1 MNKLDTKRRA
11 QILTL
16 LCEGMSVRATC
27 RVTGAEKKTVL
38 RLLVAAGRATLR
50 YQQEVMRELPC
61 KRIQCDEI
69 WSFVAMKQ
77 KNVPKAKKA
86 RMDIGDV
93 WTWTPMCA
101 DTKLVP
107 CFLVGPR
114 DASSAYFLMKDLE
127 SRLLHRVQLTTDGH
141 GAYLSAVEANFGR
154 GGIDYAKLVKHY
166 GTAPEAETRYSPA
179 VCIGCEKEE
188 VFGNPDP
195 AHIST
200 SYVERQNLTIRMQT
214 RRFTRLTNAFSKKF
228 ENHCHAL
235 ALFYMFY
242 NFARV
247 HQTLRCTPAME
258 AGIADHIWTME
269 EIADLITDG
278 DMAKEKQAA

>member
-1 MNKLDTKRRA
+1 MNKLDSKRRA
-11 QILTL
+11 QILQL

-50 YQQEVMRELPC
+50 YQDRVMRDLPC
-61 KRIQCDEI
+61 TRIQCDEI
-69 WSFVAMKQ
+69 WSFVGMKA
-77 KNVPKAKKA
+77 KNVPAEKKA
-86 RMDIGDV
+86 RTDIGDT

-114 DASSAYFLMKDLE
+114 DAASAYWLMKDLE
-127 SRLLHRVQLTTDGH
+127 ARLANRVQLTTDGH
-141 GAYLSAVEANFGR
+141 ASYLTAVEKTFTRA
-154 GGIDYAKLVKHY
+154 GIDYAQLVKHY
-166 GTAPEAETRYSPA
+166 GSSPEGETRYSPA
-179 VCIGCEKEE
+179 VCLGCDKQT
-188 VFGNPDP
+188 VYGNPDEE
-195 AHIST
+195 HIST

-258 AGIADHIWTME
+258 AKVSDHIWTME
-269 EIADLITDG
+269 EIADLITDA
-278 DMAKEKQAA
+278 DMRKD

>member
-1 MNKLDTKRRA
+1 MNKLDSKRRA
-11 QILTL
+11 QILQL
-16 LCEGMSVRATC
+16 LCEGMSIRATC

-50 YQQEVMRELPC
+50 YQDEVMRDLPC
-61 KRIQCDEI
+61 TRIQCDEI
-69 WSFVAMKQ
+69 WSFVAMKN
-77 KNVPKAKKA
+77 KNVPVAMKA
-86 RMDIGDV
+86 RTDIGDV

-114 DASSAYFLMKDLE
+114 DAASAYWLMKDLE
-127 SRLLHRVQLTTDGH
+127 SRLANRVQLTTDGN
-141 GAYLSAVEANFGR
+141 ACYLTAVEKTFTRAGV
-154 GGIDYAKLVKHY
+154 DYAMLQKHY
-166 GTAPEAETRYSPA
+166 GTDAQAETRYSPA
-179 VCIGCEKEE
+179 VCIGCDKET
-188 VFGNPDP
+188 VYGNPDED
-195 AHIST
+195 HIST

-258 AGIADHIWTME
+258 AKIATHIWTME
-269 EIADLITDG
+269 EIADLITDA
-278 DMAKEKQAA
+278 DMRKD